1 MDFQRLHR
9 AKSQKQQYFH
19 GFIFKSPSTDIL
31 NYWSNEWR
39 FDLVNTISKL
49 RQRLKCLFSIIVL
62 IFIVLSYMPTAIA
75 QSTVERTPLTL
86 EILQDRLGSPILV
99 EGTMTVDLRQMVIDL
114 RPENADFRSSF
125 YQLLRNSLQKAGAK
139 PLSLNLSY
147 SQIQGDFIGSDLGLR
162 TPFYSQGIA
171 PIFTPPEQQQ
181 LERLRIVCL
190 ESLAAGLLN
199 SKDCK
204 SLLSTQSNTSTEIS
218 VFRGTLTIQQ
228 TRFSGNVEFNNTF
241 FLQKINAQGAIFNQ
255 LSNWNDSR
263 FSREVN
269 FNNTNFR
276 KGTQFQGSIFF
287 DKADFKQAQFLESAY
302 FQDSVFENTIN
313 FTQAN
318 FKQLAKFSRVRWEG
332 NADFSQVNFF
342 EQAQFTKADFNKFL
356 FLTEA
361 TFEKSVTFRESQ
373 FNQPVNLRGASI
385 LNQADFSDAEFAP
398 ETYLNVAGLAFNS
411 NQAKILGNSGEI
423 GKKLWVPTLQGN
435 QNVLRNLVQ
444 NFRQLQQIGD
454 ANQIDYTKQRLRL
467 AILTRRLFDSN
478 INTASQQKLISM
490 GFTETQTKAVIQ
502 RRELQPFRNQS
513 ELFNLPEIDYDIYSQ
528 LSSRIIFKPRLSF
541 ISWLLKIWGW
551 FALSLLLLLSDY
563 GTNFWLIF
571 GVGTITIGIFALIY
585 WLIDRYRRLVPT
597 AIIPTLNETLWMSV
611 TFVILLLFG
620 LLSIF
625 RSSEQPWL
633 TLSCLVIIVIPLPVI
648 LLFKLYQKGRH
659 HDLMDI
665 SYFTEEGSL
674 RQLRLL
680 IGRLPVVPRFE
691 LFRERYM
698 PLQWNQPWNWL
709 SYYDF
714 SLNNLLRFGFNDI
727 RLRDQHIPGILSVIA
742 WYQWILGVIYITLL
756 FWTLS
761 RTIPGLN
768 LLIYLK

>member
-1 MDFQRLHR
+1 MHFQRRHP
-9 AKSQKQQYFH
+9 AKSQKKQYFH
-19 GFIFKSPSTDIL
+19 VFTSKSPLTDVL
-31 NYWSNEWR
+31 NYWR
-39 FDLVNTISKL
+39 FCLANVIFSLGKI
-49 RQRLKCLFSIIVL
+49 LKCLLLTLLVL
-62 IFIVLSYMPTAIA
+62 IVVLVHIPTAIA
-75 QSTVERTPLTL
+75 QSTLERTPLTL
-86 EILQDRLGSPILV
+86 EILQERVGTPILL
-99 EGTMTVDLRQMVIDL
+99 EGNMTVDLRQMVIDL
-114 RPENADFRSSF
+114 RPENGDFRDSF
-125 YQLLRNSLQKAGAK
+125 YQLLRNCLQKAGGK
-139 PLSLNLSY
+139 PLSLDLSY

-162 TPFYSQGIA
+162 TPFYSQGIV
-171 PIFTPPEQQQ
+171 PIYTPVEQQQ

-190 ESLAAGLLN
+190 ESLAAGLLS

-204 SLLSTQSNTSTEIS
+204 SLLNTESNISTEIS
-218 VFRGTLTIQQ
+218 VFRGMLTMQQ
-228 TRFSGNVEFNNTF
+228 TRFSGNVQFNNTF
-241 FLQKINAQGAIFNQ
+241 FLQKINSQGAIFNQ
-255 LSNWNDSR
+255 LSNWNETR

-276 KGTQFQGSIFF
+276 KETQFKGSIFF
-287 DKADFKQAQFLESAY
+287 DKADFKQSQFLESAY
-302 FQDSVFENTIN
+302 FQDSTFENKIN
-313 FTQAN
+313 FAQVN
-318 FKQLAKFSRVRWEG
+318 FKQLVKFNRARWQD
-332 NADFSQVNFF
+332 NADFSQVRFF

-361 TFEKSVTFRESQ
+361 TFEQSVTFREAQ

-398 ETYLNVAGLAFNS
+398 EAYLNVAGLAFNS

-423 GKKLWVPTLQGN
+423 GKKICVPTLQGN
-435 QNVLRNLVQ
+435 QNVLRNLIQ

-467 AILTRRLFDSN
+467 SVLTRRLFDTN
-478 INTASQQKLISM
+478 INTASQQRLINL
-490 GFTETQTKAVIQ
+490 GFTETQAKAVIKQ
-502 RRELQPFRNQS
+502 RELQPFRNQS
-513 ELFNLPEIDYDIYSQ
+513 QLFSLPEIDYDTYNQ
-528 LSSRIIFKPRLSF
+528 LASRIIFKPRLSV
-541 ISWLLKIWGW
+541 ISWVLKIWGW

-571 GVGTITIGIFALIY
+571 GVGTITIAIFGLIY
-585 WLIDRYRRLVPT
+585 WLIDRYRRLIPT
-597 AIIPTLNETLWMSV
+597 PIIPTLNETLWMSG
-611 TFVILLLFG
+611 TFFTLLLFG

-633 TLSCLVIIVIPLPVI
+633 TLSCLAIIVIPIPVI
-648 LLFKLYQKGRH
+648 LLFKLYQTGRH

-665 SYFTEEGSL
+665 SYFTEEGTL

-680 IGRLPVVPRFE
+680 IGRLPVIPRFE
-691 LFRERYM
+691 LFKERYM
-698 PLQWNQPWNWL
+698 PLRWNSRWNWL
-709 SYYDF
+709 NYYDF

-727 RLRDQHIPGILSVIA
+727 RLRDQHIPGILTIIT